1 MTGPLAPDLCIIGAG
16 SAGLA
21 VAAGAAQMGAA
32 VVLVE
37 RGLMGGDCLNFG
49 CVPSKSLLAAARL
62 ADLAR
67 RGAALG
73 ILSTRPDA
81 DFAAAADGVQDVIA
95 AIAPNDSVERF
106 EGLGVRVLR
115 CEARFASPRTIRAGE
130 IEIRQRRFVIATG
143 SYSAAPTLPG
153 LAAAPY
159 LTNETIFANR
169 LRPEH

>member
-62 ADLAR
+62 AHVAR
-67 RGAALG
+67 RGKALG
-73 ILSTRPDA
+73 VLSARPDV
-81 DFAAAADGVQDVIA
+81 DFAAAAEGVQPVIA
-95 AIAPNDSVERF
+95 TIAPN
-106 EGLGVRVLR
+106 
-115 CEARFASPRTIRAGE
+115 
-130 IEIRQRRFVIATG
+130 G
-143 SYSAAPTLPG
+143 S
-153 LAAAPY
+153 
-159 LTNETIFANR
+159 
-169 LRPEH
+169 